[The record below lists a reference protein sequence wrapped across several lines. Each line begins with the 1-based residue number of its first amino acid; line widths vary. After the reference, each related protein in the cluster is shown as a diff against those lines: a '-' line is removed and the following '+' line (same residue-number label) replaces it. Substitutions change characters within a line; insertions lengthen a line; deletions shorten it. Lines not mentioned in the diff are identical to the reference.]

1 MAQSFEQ
8 LLDAV
13 NGRIAELP
21 AFRRQPLRLYEP
33 AVYTMDL
40 GGKRIRPVMALMACQ
55 LFGGKVEAALEPAVG
70 LEVFHN
76 FTLLHDDV
84 MDRAAMRR
92 GKPTVHVKWD
102 TNTAILT
109 GDAMFAVA
117 IQLMAGAPAES
128 LRAVLQAFEA
138 LAVGVCEGQQYDMN
152 FETQA
157 QVSMDEYMEMIRL
170 KTAVLIAGAL
180 QIGALAAGAP
190 AASVSRLHAY
200 GTQIGL
206 AFQLQDDL
214 LDLYADEAKFGKKIG
229 SDIRENKK
237 TYLYLKALELLPAT
251 DAAALEQAFA
261 EPTQP
266 ETEADKVAFVKGLY
280 ERVDVKRHCEE
291 AIQAMFREGEA
302 QLDAIPTTEI
312 DAEAMVVLK
321 QFTARLL
328 GRDY

>member
-8 LLDAV
+8 LLGAV
-13 NGRIAELP
+13 EDRIRELP
-21 AFRRQPLRLYEP
+21 AFRRQPVRLYEP
-33 AVYTMDL
+33 AVYTMNL
-40 GGKRIRPVMALMACQ
+40 GGKRIRPVLALMACQ
-55 LFGGKVEAALEPAVG
+55 LFGGSVEKVLDPAVG

-84 MDRAAMRR
+84 MDRADMRR

-117 IQLMAGAPAES
+117 VRLMAGAPAES
-128 LRAVLQAFEA
+128 LRAILQAFEA

-157 QVSMDEYMEMIRL
+157 QVSMAEYMEMIRL
-170 KTAVLIAGAL
+170 KTAVLIAGSL
-180 QIGALAAGAP
+180 QIGADAAGAP
-190 AASVSRLHAY
+190 AASGARLYAY

-214 LDLYADEAKFGKKIG
+214 LDLYGDESKFGKKIG

-237 TYLYLKALELLPAT
+237 TYLYIKALELLSPA
-251 DAAALEQAFA
+251 DAAALEKAFA
-261 EPTQP
+261 EPTRP
-266 ETEADKVAFVKGLY
+266 ETEAGKVALVKGLY
-280 ERVDVKRHCEE
+280 EKVGVRQQCE
-291 AIQAMFREGEA
+291 AAVQAMFKAAEA
-302 QLDAIPTTEI
+302 ELDAIPATET
-312 DAEAMVVLK
+312 DAEALTVLK
-321 QFTARLL
+321 QFTAKLL

>member
-8 LLDAV
+8 LLAAV

-21 AFRRQPLRLYEP
+21 AFRRQPDRLYAP

-40 GGKRIRPVMALMACQ
+40 GGKRIRPVMALMASQ
-55 LFGGKVEAALEPAVG
+55 LFGGAVQATLGPAVG

-92 GKPTVHVKWD
+92 GKPTVHAKWD

-117 IQLMAGAPAES
+117 LQLMSGAPAGS
-128 LRAVLQAFEA
+128 LRAVLQAFGD

-152 FETQA
+152 FETQP

-190 AASVSRLHAY
+190 AGSVSRLQAY

-237 TYLYLKALELLPAT
+237 TYLYIKALELLPAAE
-251 DAAALEQAFA
+251 AAALEKAFA
-261 EPTQP
+261 TPTRP
-266 ETEADKVAFVKGLY
+266 ETEAGKVAFVKNLY
-280 ERVDVKRHCEE
+280 EQADVKRHCEAE
-291 AIQAMFREGEA
+291 IQAMFQAGEA
-302 QLDAIPTTEI
+302 HLDAIPQTEI
-312 DAEAMVVLK
+312 DPEAMTVLK

>member
-8 LLDAV
+8 LLALV
-13 NGRIAELP
+13 NKQIAELP
-21 AFRRQPLRLYEP
+21 AFQRPPLRLYEP
-33 AVYTMDL
+33 AVYTMAL
-40 GGKRIRPVMALMACQ
+40 GGKRIRPVLALMASQ
-55 LFGGKVEAALEPAVG
+55 LFGGSVQATLGPAIG

-84 MDRAAMRR
+84 MDHADMRR
-92 GKPTVHVKWD
+92 GQPTVHAKWD

-117 IQLMAGAPAES
+117 VRLMTGAPAGS
-128 LRAVLQAFEA
+128 LRAVMQAFEA
-138 LAVGVCEGQQYDMN
+138 LATGVCEGQQYDMN

-157 QVSMDEYMEMIRL
+157 DVSMAEYMEMIRL

-190 AASVSRLHAY
+190 AGSVTRLHAY

-214 LDLYADEAKFGKKIG
+214 LDLYGDQAKFGKKIG

-237 TYLYLKALELLPAT
+237 TYLYLKALELLPAE
-251 DAAALEQAFA
+251 DADALKAAFST
-261 EPTQP
+261 PTQP
-266 ETEADKVAFVKGLY
+266 DKEAEKVAQVKTLY
-280 ERVDVKRHCEE
+280 DRIGVKHHVE
-291 AIQAMFREGEA
+291 AAIRAMFKEGEA
-302 QLDAIPTTEI
+302 HLNAIPQSEI
-312 DAEAMVVLK
+312 DPEAMTVLR
-321 QFTARLL
+321 QFTERLL
-328 GRDY
+328 MRDY